1 MLKQTFL
8 HLQGIG
14 EATERRIWREG
25 MRTWEEFCRNSSHT
39 GLCARI
45 RGLAAVGV
53 EESMARFDRGDWRF
67 FDNRLPSPHKWR
79 AFGELRERALYVDI
93 ETLGLD
99 PLSDRITVIG
109 AFDGER
115 VHSFVAGR
123 NMDEAADLL
132 SAHPLWVTFNGA
144 VFDVPMIRR
153 NLAGLREN
161 RVHID
166 LRFALKPLGFSGGL
180 KAIERAFGIE
190 RTARTQGLDGWDAVR
205 LWREHLS
212 GRSES
217 LETLLEYNAEDVR
230 NLKPLM
236 EFAYAKLSARTCFN
250 ENQGRPTAGPGGAT
264 WPDP

>member
-1 MLKQTFL
+1 MLKHTFL

-14 EATERRIWREG
+14 EATERRIWRAG
-25 MRTWEEFCRNSSHT
+25 IRTWEEFCVHSSEA
-39 GLCARI
+39 GICARI
-45 RGLAAVGV
+45 RNLAAVGV
-53 EESMARFDRGDWRF
+53 EESIARFNAGDWTF
-67 FDNRLPSPHKWR
+67 FDARLPAQQKWR

-99 PLSDRITVIG
+99 TQRDCITVVG

-115 VHSFVAGR
+115 VHSFVAGQ

-144 VFDVPMIRR
+144 LFDVPMIRR

-166 LRFALKPLGFSGGL
+166 LRFLLKPLGFTGGL
-180 KAIERAFGIE
+180 KAIERAFGMA
-190 RTARTQGLDGWDAVR
+190 RPARTQNLDGWDAVR
-205 LWREHLS
+205 LWREYMD
-212 GRSES
+212 GRDES
-217 LETLLEYNAEDVR
+217 LDILLEYNAEDVR

-236 EFAYAKLSARTCFN
+236 EFAYSKMIERTGFN
-250 ENQGRPTAGPGGAT
+250 ANQGCPAAGSGAGG
-264 WPDP
+264 PNP